1 MSIDTYF
8 DVVVVYFTVHS
19 KILKDKLKIRS
30 MSEKK
35 KRKKVHVEYK
45 EEYSES
51 IIRGWMMGKPVV
63 GEAVFDDKNE
73 DVFEPRPSR
82 YVTISSASRRFFLL
96 TFEQQQTW
104 LGCEI
109 RESC

>member
-35 KRKKVHVEYK
+35 KRK
-45 EEYSES
+45 
-51 IIRGWMMGKPVV
+51 
-63 GEAVFDDKNE
+63 
-73 DVFEPRPSR
+73 R
-82 YVTISSASRRFFLL
+82 YTLSTRRSTVRVLFVD
-96 TFEQQQTW
+96 
-104 LGCEI
+104 G
-109 RESC
+109 